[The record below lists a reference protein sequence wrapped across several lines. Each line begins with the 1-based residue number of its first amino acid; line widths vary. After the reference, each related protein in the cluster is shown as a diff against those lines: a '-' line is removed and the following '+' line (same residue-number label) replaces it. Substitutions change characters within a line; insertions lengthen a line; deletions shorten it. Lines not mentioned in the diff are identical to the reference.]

1 MKDRVNTES
10 TEIPDAQCKQPDVAA
25 PRAKAVAEKDA
36 QSGKSRSKKFFRVV
50 LGNIVICATVVTLLL
65 ATLVGGEPKAVA
77 KTEPYYSGKSD
88 SKISLMI
95 NVYWGTEY
103 IQSMLD
109 IFERYDIN
117 TTFFVGGSW
126 AAGNS
131 ETLKK
136 IRAAG
141 HEIGNHGYY
150 HKDHSKI
157 DAEYNKK
164 EIASTHEIV
173 KDILGID
180 MTLFAPP
187 SGAFGDNTLSVASEL
202 GYRTIMWTRDTVD
215 WRDHDAELIY
225 KRAVKNMRGGDLIL
239 MHPTESTVQ
248 ALERI
253 ITETFSLGLRI
264 APVSEALEGA
274 VLA

>member
-1 MKDRVNTES
+1 MTDREKQT
-10 TEIPDAQCKQPDVAA
+10 TDAAPSKQKEPDVAA
-25 PRAKAVAEKDA
+25 QSAK
-36 QSGKSRSKKFFRVV
+36 KSNFFRLV
-50 LGNIVICATVVTLLL
+50 LGNIVICATIAALLL
-65 ATLVGGEPKAVA
+65 TTLFVGAPKAVA
-77 KTEPYYSGKSD
+77 KIEPYYSGKSD

-103 IQSMLD
+103 IAPMLD
-109 IFERYDIN
+109 IFERYGVK

-126 AAGNS
+126 AAGNC

-136 IRAAG
+136 IHAAG

-157 DAEYNKK
+157 DVEYNKK
-164 EIASTHEIV
+164 EIRSTHETV
-173 KDILGID
+173 KDALGID

-187 SGAFGDNTLSVASEL
+187 SGAFGDATLAAASEL

-215 WRDHDAELIY
+215 WRDHDPELIY
-225 KRAVKNMRGGDLIL
+225 KRAVKNLRGGDLIL
-239 MHPTESTVQ
+239 MHPTECTVK

-253 ITETFSLGLRI
+253 VIETFAHGLRI
-264 APVSEALEGA
+264 APVGEVLEGST
-274 VLA
+274 LA

>member
-1 MKDRVNTES
+1 MKDRKSIENANCPT
-10 TEIPDAQCKQPDVAA
+10 DAQYKQPN
-25 PRAKAVAEKDA
+25 AERENDN
-36 QSGKSRSKKFFRVV
+36 GKNPKFFRLV
-50 LGNIVICATVVTLLL
+50 LGNIVICATVLTLLL
-65 ATLVGGEPKAVA
+65 TTLLGGVPKAVA
-77 KTEPYYSGKSD
+77 RTEPYYSGKSD
-88 SKISLMI
+88 TKISLMI

-103 IQSMLD
+103 IEPMLG
-109 IFERYDIN
+109 IFERYGVK

-136 IRAAG
+136 IYAAG

-164 EIASTHEIV
+164 EISSTHEIV
-173 KDILGID
+173 KDVLGID

-187 SGAFGDNTLSVASEL
+187 SGAFGDSTLSTASEL

-239 MHPTESTVQ
+239 MHPTECTVQ

-253 ITETFSLGLRI
+253 IIETFSHNLRI

-274 VLA
+274 ISA